1 MLGLNFTENCFNN
14 MTDEELVRISAENS
28 EAVTVLIVRY
38 AGSIWR
44 KARSMSN
51 QSVDADDLAQ
61 EGLLGFLNAVSKFSD
76 RYNAKFSTFAEI
88 CVSNRMK
95 TILNKN
101 QNTAVPVDELEN
113 NEDIFSLDTPE
124 SIFMQKEHLNQLYDE
139 IIKLLSKR
147 EWEIFRMFLKG
158 MSYKNIAKQK
168 NISVKSV
175 DNAMQRIRRKLKSSW
190 NKEHFYE

>member
-1 MLGLNFTENCFNN
+1 MLGLNFMENCFED

-28 EAVTVLIVRY
+28 EAVTVLILRY

-44 KARSMSN
+44 KAYSMPN
-51 QSVDADDLAQ
+51 QSADADDLAQ

-76 RYNAKFSTFAEI
+76 KYNAKFSTFAEI
-88 CVSNRMK
+88 CVLNRMR

-101 QNTAVPVDELEN
+101 QNNAVPVDELEN
-113 NEDIFSLDTPE
+113 NEDVLSVDTPE
-124 SIFMQKEHLNQLYDE
+124 SIFIQKEHLGQLYDE
-139 IIKLLSKR
+139 IIKLLSSR

-158 MSYKNIAKQK
+158 MSYKSIAKQK

-190 NKEHFYE
+190 NRENFF